1 MKKKNNQGSS
11 IYNRAKTW
19 QIALTTMTGIGQMM
33 FYVLMTSATYIGN
46 ANFGILV
53 GVTGV
58 IITLSRLFDGVT
70 DPIIALIM
78 EKFDSK
84 FGKIRFFTMIGWA
97 IMSIATTLMCNVGP
111 KLHLDGAAGI
121 AFFVLCYVIYIIG
134 YTFCSISGQINANVL
149 TNDPKQRPTISVWNT
164 AYSYLAPMIMSVVS
178 MSVIL
183 PKFDNIQSTPYFAT
197 FNIVVVA
204 VSFVFYFLSC
214 VGVSKFDKPESFEN
228 IKIGKSKE
236 EKPSFKDMIALIKS
250 NKELQRYIIAAG
262 SDKLAQTIG
271 SASVVSTMLFGI
283 IVGSMS
289 LSSILSAIAMLPSII
304 FAVIGSKIAGKKGSL
319 KVMRD
324 WSKICIVVNII
335 YAAFILF
342 APLSMVGDLMNKTAS
357 STVAAIII
365 AIMFLLI
372 NFAVNAT
379 KMVVSVAT
387 NSLRMD
393 IVDYELDR
401 TGKYMPATVSA
412 TYSFVDKVISSF
424 GAFIATAMIGLI
436 GYTTTVPQQGD
447 PLTLGVKVITVVL
460 LIAFPVIGWVCTI
473 LAMRKSKLTFEKM
486 EEVQKNIADKKA
498 QASKNTNEETEEI
511 IEESVTDFVEG

>member
-1 MKKKNNQGSS
+1 MKDKNAKPSPVYS
-11 IYNRAKTW
+11 RAKTW
-19 QIALTTMTGIGQMM
+19 QIALTTMTGIGQMV

-53 GVTGV
+53 AVTGV
-58 IITLSRLFDGVT
+58 IITFSRLFDGIT
-70 DPIIALIM
+70 DPIIALVM
-78 EKFDSK
+78 ERFKSK
-84 FGKIRFFTMIGWA
+84 HGKIRFFTMIGWA
-97 IMSIATTLMCNVGP
+97 TMSVATTLMCNIGP
-111 KLHLDGAAGI
+111 KLHLEGALGI
-121 AFFVLCYVIYIIG
+121 VFFVLCYVIYIIG

-183 PKFDNIQSTPYFAT
+183 PKFNNIQSTQYFET
-197 FNIVVVA
+197 LNIVVVA
-204 VSFVFYFLSC
+204 VSFVFYLLSC
-214 VGVSKFDKPESFEN
+214 IVVSKFDKPENFEN
-228 IKIGKSKE
+228 IKIGKEKE
-236 EKPSFKDMIALIKS
+236 EKPSIKDMVNLIKS

-319 KVMRD
+319 KVMVD

-342 APLSMVGDLMNKTAS
+342 APASMIGDLMNKKAS
-357 STVAAIII
+357 SVALGVII
-365 AIMFLLI
+365 AIVFLLL

-393 IVDYELDR
+393 IVDYEFDR
-401 TGKYMPATVSA
+401 TGKYMPAAVSA
-412 TYSFVDKVISSF
+412 TYSFVDKAISSF

-447 PLTLGVKVITVVL
+447 PLTVGVKVITVVL
-460 LIAFPVIGWVCTI
+460 LIGFPIIGWICTI
-473 LAMRKSKLTFEKM
+473 LAMKKSNLTFEKM
-486 EEVQKNIADKKA
+486 EEVQTNIAYKK
-498 QASKNTNEETEEI
+498 SKLSQENKSEIVEETVIEFTEE
-511 IEESVTDFVEG
+511 

>member
-1 MKKKNNQGSS
+1 MKEKNAKPSPVYS
-11 IYNRAKTW
+11 RAKTW
-19 QIALTTMTGIGQMM
+19 QIALTTMTGIGQMV

-53 GVTGV
+53 AVTGV
-58 IITLSRLFDGVT
+58 IITFSRLFDGIT
-70 DPIIALIM
+70 DPIIALVM
-78 EKFDSK
+78 ERFKGK
-84 FGKIRFFTMIGWA
+84 HGKIRFFTMIGWA
-97 IMSIATTLMCNVGP
+97 TMSVATTLMCNIGP
-111 KLHLDGAAGI
+111 KLHLEGALGI
-121 AFFVLCYVIYIIG
+121 VFFVLCYVIYIIG

-183 PKFDNIQSTPYFAT
+183 PKFNNIQSTQYFET
-197 FNIVVVA
+197 LNIVVVA
-204 VSFVFYFLSC
+204 VSFVFYLLSC
-214 VGVSKFDKPESFEN
+214 IGVSKFDKPENFEN
-228 IKIGKSKE
+228 IKIGKEKE
-236 EKPSFKDMIALIKS
+236 EKPSFKDMVNLIKS

-319 KVMRD
+319 KVMVD

-342 APLSMVGDLMNKTAS
+342 APASMIGDLMNKKAS
-357 STVAAIII
+357 SVALGVII
-365 AIMFLLI
+365 AIVFLLL

-393 IVDYELDR
+393 IVDYEFDR
-401 TGKYMPATVSA
+401 TGKYMPAAVSA
-412 TYSFVDKVISSF
+412 TYSFVDKAISSF

-447 PLTLGVKVITVVL
+447 PLTVGVKVITVVL
-460 LIAFPVIGWVCTI
+460 LIGFPIIGWICTI
-473 LAMRKSKLTFEKM
+473 LAMKKSNLTFEKM
-486 EEVQKNIADKKA
+486 EEVQKNIAYKK
-498 QASKNTNEETEEI
+498 SKLPQENKSEIVEETITEFTEE
-511 IEESVTDFVEG
+511 

>member
-1 MKKKNNQGSS
+1 MKEKNAKPSPVYS
-11 IYNRAKTW
+11 RAKTW
-19 QIALTTMTGIGQMM
+19 QIALTTMTGIGQMV

-53 GVTGV
+53 AVTGV
-58 IITLSRLFDGVT
+58 IITFSRLFDGIT
-70 DPIIALIM
+70 DPIIALVM
-78 EKFDSK
+78 ERFKSK
-84 FGKIRFFTMIGWA
+84 HGKIRFFTMIGWA
-97 IMSIATTLMCNVGP
+97 TMSVATTLMCNIGP
-111 KLHLDGAAGI
+111 KLHLEGALGI
-121 AFFVLCYVIYIIG
+121 VFFVLCYVIYIIG

-183 PKFDNIQSTPYFAT
+183 PKFNNIQSTQYFET
-197 FNIVVVA
+197 LNIVVVA
-204 VSFVFYFLSC
+204 VSFVFYLRSC
-214 VGVSKFDKPESFEN
+214 IGVSKFDKPENFEN
-228 IKIGKSKE
+228 IKIGKEKE
-236 EKPSFKDMIALIKS
+236 EKPSIKDMVNLIKS

-319 KVMRD
+319 KVMVD

-342 APLSMVGDLMNKTAS
+342 APASMIGDLMNKKAS
-357 STVAAIII
+357 SVALGVII
-365 AIMFLLI
+365 AIVFLLL

-393 IVDYELDR
+393 IVDYEFDR
-401 TGKYMPATVSA
+401 TGKYMPAAVSA
-412 TYSFVDKVISSF
+412 TYSFVDKAISSF

-447 PLTLGVKVITVVL
+447 PLTVGVKVITVVL
-460 LIAFPVIGWVCTI
+460 LIGFPIIGWICTI
-473 LAMRKSKLTFEKM
+473 LAMKKSNLTFEKM
-486 EEVQKNIADKKA
+486 EEVQTNIAYKK
-498 QASKNTNEETEEI
+498 SKLSQENKSEIVEETVIEFTEE
-511 IEESVTDFVEG
+511 

>member
-1 MKKKNNQGSS
+1 MKEKNAKPSPVYS
-11 IYNRAKTW
+11 RAKTW
-19 QIALTTMTGIGQMM
+19 QIALTTMTGIGQMV

-53 GVTGV
+53 AVTGI
-58 IITLSRLFDGVT
+58 IITFSRLFDGIT
-70 DPIIALIM
+70 DPIIALVM
-78 EKFDSK
+78 ERFKSK
-84 FGKIRFFTMIGWA
+84 HGKIRFFTMIGWA
-97 IMSIATTLMCNVGP
+97 TMSVATTLMCNIGP
-111 KLHLDGAAGI
+111 KLHLEGALGI
-121 AFFVLCYVIYIIG
+121 VFFVLCYVIYIIG

-183 PKFDNIQSTPYFAT
+183 PKFNNIQSTQYFET
-197 FNIVVVA
+197 LNIVVVA
-204 VSFVFYFLSC
+204 VSLVFYLLSC
-214 VGVSKFDKPESFEN
+214 IGVSKFDKPENFEN
-228 IKIGKSKE
+228 IKIGKEKE
-236 EKPSFKDMIALIKS
+236 EKPSIKDMVNLIKS

-319 KVMRD
+319 KVMVD

-342 APLSMVGDLMNKTAS
+342 APASMIGDLMNKKAS
-357 STVAAIII
+357 SVALGVII
-365 AIMFLLI
+365 AIVFLLL

-393 IVDYELDR
+393 IVDYEFDR
-401 TGKYMPATVSA
+401 TGKYMPAAVSA
-412 TYSFVDKVISSF
+412 TYSFVDKAISSF

-447 PLTLGVKVITVVL
+447 PLTVGVKVITVVL
-460 LIAFPVIGWVCTI
+460 LIGFPIIGWICTI
-473 LAMRKSKLTFEKM
+473 LAMKKSNLTFEKM
-486 EEVQKNIADKKA
+486 EEVQKNIAYKK
-498 QASKNTNEETEEI
+498 SKLSQENKSEIVEETVIEFTEE
-511 IEESVTDFVEG
+511 

>member
-1 MKKKNNQGSS
+1 MKEKNAKPSPVYS
-11 IYNRAKTW
+11 RAKTW
-19 QIALTTMTGIGQMM
+19 QIALTTMTGIGQMV

-53 GVTGV
+53 AVTGI
-58 IITLSRLFDGVT
+58 IITFSRLFDGIT
-70 DPIIALIM
+70 DPIIALVM
-78 EKFDSK
+78 ERFKSK
-84 FGKIRFFTMIGWA
+84 HGKIRFFTMIGWA
-97 IMSIATTLMCNVGP
+97 TMSVATTLMCNIGP
-111 KLHLDGAAGI
+111 KLHLEGALGI
-121 AFFVLCYVIYIIG
+121 VFFVLCYVIYIIG

-164 AYSYLAPMIMSVVS
+164 AYAYLAPMIMSVVS

-183 PKFDNIQSTPYFAT
+183 PKFNNIQSTQYFET
-197 FNIVVVA
+197 LNIVVVA
-204 VSFVFYFLSC
+204 VSLVFYLLSC
-214 VGVSKFDKPESFEN
+214 IGVSKFDKPENFEN
-228 IKIGKSKE
+228 IKIGKEKE
-236 EKPSFKDMIALIKS
+236 EKPSFKDMVNLIKS

-319 KVMRD
+319 KVMVD

-342 APLSMVGDLMNKTAS
+342 APASMIGDLMNKKAS
-357 STVAAIII
+357 SVALGVII
-365 AIMFLLI
+365 AIVFLLL

-393 IVDYELDR
+393 IVDYEFDR
-401 TGKYMPATVSA
+401 TGKYMPAAVSA
-412 TYSFVDKVISSF
+412 TYSFVDKAISSF

-447 PLTLGVKVITVVL
+447 PLTVGVKVITVVL
-460 LIAFPVIGWVCTI
+460 LIGFPIIGWICTI
-473 LAMRKSKLTFEKM
+473 LAMKKSNITFEKM
-486 EEVQKNIADKKA
+486 EEVQKNIAYKK
-498 QASKNTNEETEEI
+498 SKLSQENKSEIVEETVIEFTEE
-511 IEESVTDFVEG
+511 

>member
-1 MKKKNNQGSS
+1 MKEKNAKPSPVYS
-11 IYNRAKTW
+11 RAKTW
-19 QIALTTMTGIGQMM
+19 QIALTTMTGIGQMV

-53 GVTGV
+53 AVTGV
-58 IITLSRLFDGVT
+58 IITFSRLFDGIT
-70 DPIIALIM
+70 DPIIALVM
-78 EKFDSK
+78 ERFKSK
-84 FGKIRFFTMIGWA
+84 HGKIRFFTMIGWA
-97 IMSIATTLMCNVGP
+97 TMSVATTLMCNIGP
-111 KLHLDGAAGI
+111 KLHLEGALGI

-183 PKFDNIQSTPYFAT
+183 PKFNNIQSTQYFET
-197 FNIVVVA
+197 LNIVVIA
-204 VSFVFYFLSC
+204 VSFVFYLLSC
-214 VGVSKFDKPESFEN
+214 IGVSKFDKPENFEN
-228 IKIGKSKE
+228 IKIGKEKE
-236 EKPSFKDMIALIKS
+236 EKPSFKDMVNLIKS

-319 KVMRD
+319 KVMVD

-342 APLSMVGDLMNKTAS
+342 APASMIGDLMNKKAS
-357 STVAAIII
+357 SVALGVII
-365 AIMFLLI
+365 AIVFLLL

-393 IVDYELDR
+393 IVDYEFDR
-401 TGKYMPATVSA
+401 TGKYMPAAVSA
-412 TYSFVDKVISSF
+412 TYSFVDKAISSF

-447 PLTLGVKVITVVL
+447 PLTVGVKVITVVL
-460 LIAFPVIGWVCTI
+460 LIGFPIIGWICTI
-473 LAMRKSKLTFEKM
+473 LAMKKSNITFEKM
-486 EEVQKNIADKKA
+486 EEVQKNIAYKK
-498 QASKNTNEETEEI
+498 SKLSQENKSEIVEETVIEFTEE
-511 IEESVTDFVEG
+511 

>member
-1 MKKKNNQGSS
+1 MKEKNAKPSPVYS
-11 IYNRAKTW
+11 RAKTW
-19 QIALTTMTGIGQMM
+19 QIALTTMTGIGQMV

-53 GVTGV
+53 AVTGV
-58 IITLSRLFDGVT
+58 IITFSRLFDGIT
-70 DPIIALIM
+70 DPIIALVM
-78 EKFDSK
+78 ERFKSK
-84 FGKIRFFTMIGWA
+84 HGKIRFFTMIGWA
-97 IMSIATTLMCNVGP
+97 TMSVATTLMCNIGP
-111 KLHLDGAAGI
+111 KLHLEGALGI
-121 AFFVLCYVIYIIG
+121 VFFVLCYVIYIIG

-183 PKFDNIQSTPYFAT
+183 PKFNNIQSTQYFET
-197 FNIVVVA
+197 LNIVVVA
-204 VSFVFYFLSC
+204 VSFVFYLLSC
-214 VGVSKFDKPESFEN
+214 IGVSKFDKPENFEN
-228 IKIGKSKE
+228 IKIGKEKE
-236 EKPSFKDMIALIKS
+236 EKPSFKDMVNLIKS

-319 KVMRD
+319 KVMVD

-342 APLSMVGDLMNKTAS
+342 APASMIGDLMNKKAS
-357 STVAAIII
+357 SVALGVII
-365 AIMFLLI
+365 AIVFLLL

-393 IVDYELDR
+393 IVDYEFDR
-401 TGKYMPATVSA
+401 TGKYMPAAVSA
-412 TYSFVDKVISSF
+412 TYSFVDKAISSF

-447 PLTLGVKVITVVL
+447 PLTAGVKVITVVL
-460 LIAFPVIGWVCTI
+460 LIGFPIIGWICTI
-473 LAMRKSKLTFEKM
+473 LAMKKSNLTFEKM
-486 EEVQKNIADKKA
+486 EEVQKNIAYKK
-498 QASKNTNEETEEI
+498 SKLSQENKSEIVEETVIEFTEE
-511 IEESVTDFVEG
+511 